1 MKKDTGVFRISEK
14 QELAV
19 RALCAQYSISRS
31 QLFRNVILWAITNQM
46 PISKQSGVIRFAS
59 ADRKN
64 DSQKS
69 SYLFGSKLSP
79 DILLKINNLCKLNG
93 VQESHLYRCFLDEYI
108 KAHTG
113 RARPRLVMDR
123 PYSPHTKPVANQ
135 NYIIPSFLFS
145 KPNFTYNFPK
155 PDTSTLLGRIQA
167 SNIEAIEMSQNLS
180 NAVGLAVVLI
190 STFSRK

>member
-31 QLFRNVILWAITNQM
+31 QLFRNVILWAITNQI

-79 DILLKINNLCKLNG
+79 DILLKINYLCKYNG
-93 VQESHLYRCFLDEYI
+93 VQESHLYRCFLDGYI

-113 RARPRLVMDR
+113 RVRPRPIMDR
-123 PYSPHTKPVANQ
+123 SNPKPVATQ
-135 NYIIPSFLFS
+135 KYTIPSVLFS
-145 KPNFTYNFPK
+145 KPSFTYKYPK
-155 PDTSTLLGRIQA
+155 PDTSTLLGRIQY
-167 SNIEAIEMSQNLS
+167 SNIEAIEMSQSLS
-180 NAVGLAVVLI
+180 NAVGLAIVLF